1 MRAQRSFGLAL
12 TVCSLLSGSLATSVQ
27 AAPTTPDAATKTEAT
42 KPAAARVTAT
52 RAAAVT
58 PREGALGPEEHAR
71 RLQAALAGLK
81 SSEPEEIQ
89 RALLSLRELSG
100 RAAAEGIVARLR
112 LGLPPQLTELSLDVV
127 ATLNQ
132 PLAAPV
138 LSELTLHRRWQI
150 RAKALAALAA
160 LRVRSSV
167 SVLLYA
173 LDDPSAEV
181 RSAAAR
187 GLGMI
192 GDPRATPA
200 LNAALAR
207 GVDGALEG
215 LAALATS
222 KQVPAILE
230 RAKAGLSANE
240 PALSIL
246 ITRTNLPVVTKL
258 KVINF
263 VQAHDAESEAE
274 HVLALWRDKLKLQG
288 DLRLLA
294 ALAPKA
300 KDTPKTGKTEVVHV
314 SSVKVPDTHR
324 QLSQATE
331 VKP

>member
-1 MRAQRSFGLAL
+1 MRAPRSFRLAL
-12 TVCSLLSGSLATSVQ
+12 TVCSLLSGSLTASVQ
-27 AAPTTPDAATKTEAT
+27 AAPTTQDAETKTEAA
-42 KPAAARVTAT
+42 KPAAAHVARGPVTVA
-52 RAAAVT
+52 
-58 PREGALGPEEHAR
+58 REGQLGPEEHAR

-89 RALLSLRELSG
+89 RALLGLRELSG

-127 ATLNQ
+127 AALNQ
-132 PLAAPV
+132 PLAVPV

-150 RAKALAALAA
+150 RAKALTALAA

-187 GLGMI
+187 GLGVI

-215 LAALATS
+215 LAGLATS
-222 KQVPAILE
+222 QQVPAILE
-230 RAKAGLSANE
+230 RAKTALAANE
-240 PALSIL
+240 PALSVL
-246 ITRTNLPVVTKL
+246 ITRENLPVVTKL
-258 KVINF
+258 KVIGF
-263 VQAHDAESEAE
+263 VQAHDAEGEAQR
-274 HVLALWRDKLKLQG
+274 VLLLWRDKLKQKG

-294 ALAPKA
+294 ALSPEA
-300 KDTPKTGKTEVVHV
+300 KDTAKVGKTEVVRV
-314 SSVKVPDTHR
+314 SSSKAAPDADRH
-324 QLSQATE
+324 LSQAIE